1 MENIMLHVASCE
13 QAKELLNLK
22 FGNRYV
28 GKEQIALADVVNRV
42 LAQSIVAKEDVPGF
56 DRSTVDGFAVHAAD
70 TFGSSESIPALLRNI
85 GEVTMGK
92 SCVLKCERGE
102 CVAIPTG
109 GQLPQDAD
117 AVVMM
122 EATEDYGDGLV
133 GITKPVGPGQ
143 NVIYRHD
150 DVSFG
155 EEIYSCGK
163 RLKTTD
169 IGALAALGVTEVLVS
184 KRPIVGILSTG
195 DEVVP
200 FDVTPR
206 IGQVRDINSVLL
218 SASVTRTGALPRRYG
233 ICSDDDDMLQVRI
246 SAMARECDV
255 IFLSG
260 GSSVGAKDA
269 LKRSVE
275 ALGEVYL
282 HGIAVKPGKPT
293 LFGEVNGKPLIG
305 FPGHPAAV
313 YFIYDLFADP
323 LLRGMMGEIITL
335 PPPCYKAKLTN
346 TIPSNHGR
354 QEYIAVSLTTE
365 EGLLTAD
372 PLMSKSGLITQF
384 TRADGYIEV
393 PRDCEGF
400 SEGDWVNVI
409 AL

>member
-1 MENIMLHVASCE
+1 MLHVASFE

-28 GKEQIALADVVNRV
+28 GKEPIVLADAVDRV

-70 TFGSSESIPALLRNI
+70 TFGSSESMPALLRNI

-92 SCVLKCERGE
+92 SCELKCGRGE

-117 AVVMM
+117 AVVMI
-122 EATEDYGDGLV
+122 EVAEDYGGGIV

-143 NVIYRHD
+143 NVIYRYD
-150 DVSFG
+150 DVSLG
-155 EEIYSCGK
+155 EEIYSRGK
-163 RLKTTD
+163 RLKPTD
-169 IGALAALGVTEVLVS
+169 IGALAALGVSEVLVS

-195 DEVVP
+195 DEIVP
-200 FDVTPR
+200 FDVTPQ
-206 IGQVRDINSVLL
+206 IGQVRDVNSMLL
-218 SASVTRTGALPRRYG
+218 AASVTRTGALFRSYG
-233 ICSDDDDMLQVRI
+233 ICPDDDNMLQELVA
-246 SAMARECDV
+246 AMARECDV

-293 LFGEVNGKPLIG
+293 IFGEVNGKPLIG

-313 YFIYDLFADP
+313 YFIYELFAKP
-323 LLRGMMGEIITL
+323 LIRNMMGETITL
-335 PPPCYKAKLTN
+335 LPPRYKAKLTN
-346 TIPSNHGR
+346 AIPSNHGR
-354 QEYIAVSLTTE
+354 QEYVAVRLTTE
-365 EGLLTAD
+365 EGLLTAE

-384 TRADGYIEV
+384 VRANGYVEV

-400 SEGDWVNVI
+400 SEGDWVIVV